1 MAGLGASAAARS
13 AGMNAT
19 AEADAAGRA
28 AGGVG
33 AFYNLTLQERRVLQ
47 IICHGLW
54 LVRLLCLCRIKQDLQ
69 AKLPGWLL
77 QARQRKLG
85 RRPANRPSI
94 ERFLVFA
101 CKV

>member
-33 AFYNLTLQERRVLQ
+33 AFYNLTLQERSDAQCRVLQ
-47 IICHGLW
+47 IICHGL
-54 LVRLLCLCRIKQDLQ
+54 
-69 AKLPGWLL
+69 
-77 QARQRKLG
+77 
-85 RRPANRPSI
+85 
-94 ERFLVFA
+94 
-101 CKV
+101 